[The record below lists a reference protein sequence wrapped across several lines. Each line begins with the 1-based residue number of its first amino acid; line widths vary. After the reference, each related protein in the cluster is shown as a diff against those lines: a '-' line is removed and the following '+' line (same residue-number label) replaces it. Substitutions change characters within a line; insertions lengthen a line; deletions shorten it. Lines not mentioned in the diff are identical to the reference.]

1 MKTLGLIGYPLSH
14 SFSSKYFSD
23 KFQNEGIKDYEY
35 KNFEIENIDL
45 LKDVIK
51 SNPDLVGF
59 NVTIPYKEQIIPFLD
74 ELSNEAETIGAVNT
88 VKVERNGDSV
98 KLIGHN
104 TDAFGFKESLRPVM
118 KGYHHKALILGTG
131 GASKAVHYILKN
143 IGLDVFF
150 VSRNPSGSNSIS
162 YDDLNEMAIKNFLLI
177 INTTPLG
184 TYPNTEECP
193 NIPYE
198 FLSDQH
204 LLYDLVYNPETTLFM
219 QKGMDQGAVARNGY
233 AMLVQQAEGAWAFW
247 SK

>member
-1 MKTLGLIGYPLSH
+1 MKTFGLIGYPLSH

-23 KFQNEGIKDYEY
+23 KFQNEGIKNCEY
-35 KNFEIENIDL
+35 KNFEIEKIDL
-45 LKDVIK
+45 LNDVIK

-74 ELSNEAETIGAVNT
+74 ELSDEAQTIGAVNT

-131 GASKAVHYILKN
+131 GASKAVHYVLKD

-150 VSRNPSGSNSIS
+150 VSRNPSETNSIS

-184 TYPNTEECP
+184 TYPNIEECP

-247 SK
+247 NE